1 MPIYVE
7 FLVIK
12 LGNLCLTLDNHC
24 RPLQSFCYGLFYIY
38 DLQNILPA
46 SEYVIFVAMSFIGF
60 RISKQH
66 IPWTSIFA
74 LIAMNHGTIVLHV
87 IMLFLDSQLS
97 RHRMHHGLY

>member
-7 FLVIK
+7 LLVIK

-46 SEYVIFVAMSFIGF
+46 LEYVIFVAMSFIGF

-74 LIAMNHGTIVLHV
+74 LIGISHGTIVLHV
-87 IMLFLDSQLS
+87 IMLFLDSQYP
-97 RHRMHHGLY
+97 RHRMHHGI